1 MDPDFLRYYNR
12 ELQFIREMGAEFARD
27 YPKIAGRLGLEGF
40 ECADPYVERLLEGF
54 AFLTARVQLKLDAEF
69 PNFTQHLLEMV
80 YPHYLAPI
88 PSMAVVA
95 CQPDLSKGSALAEGA
110 VIPRGSSLRS
120 LLGKGERTSCEY
132 RTAADV
138 TLWPIE
144 LIEAKPLAL
153 TAAQAVS
160 AETVKGVKAG
170 IRLRLRVAA
179 PGLTFN
185 QLALERLRI
194 FLRGG
199 DDLRMRL
206 YEQLLGHALAVIVR
220 PATHPAPWQMRL
232 PAASIQRVGFDDAE
246 ALLPYGPQSFQ
257 GYRLLQE
264 YFAFPERYLFVDV
277 TGLADAVRRCTTT
290 ELDLIVLL
298 DQGGVFEEDAFD
310 ASYFALH
317 CTTAINLFPKRA
329 DRIHLNHQNHEY
341 HVVPDRT
348 LPLDLEVFGITE
360 VIGINSHSEPE
371 QEFLPFYTARDFVGG
386 RTQRAYYTVHRAPR
400 VPSAQQRQRGPRSS
414 YLGGE
419 VFISLVDADAAPY
432 HHDLRQLAMQ
442 VLCTNRDL
450 PLQLPLGKGETD
462 FVFDIG
468 APVQSVRCVAGPTKP
483 RPSFPR
489 GDNAW
494 RLISHLS
501 LNYLSLCD
509 QDVTQGATA
518 LRELLALYG
527 DQSDAAIQAQ
537 IEGVRSIRTTPIT
550 RRLPNPQLPIDQSP
564 QPPFSKGGLFSAP
577 FEKNTSSTSPFEKGT
592 SSSPPFE
599 KGGAGGICFARGL
612 QITVLLDPAAFE
624 GSGVFLLGAVL
635 EQFFAKYVSVNSFTE
650 TIITTP
656 DHGEV
661 MRWPARIGRRHT
673 C

>member
-95 CQPDLSKGSALAEGA
+95 CQPDLSKGSVLAEGA

-468 APVQSVRCVAGPTKP
+468 APVQAVRCVAGPTKP

-509 QDVTQGATA
+509 QDVAQGATA

-527 DQSDAAIQAQ
+527 DQSDAATQAQ

-550 RRLPNPQLPIDQSP
+550 RRLPKSTQLPIDQSP
-564 QPPFSKGGLFSAP
+564 QPPFSKGGLSD
-577 FEKNTSSTSPFEKGT
+577 
-592 SSSPPFE
+592 SPPLE
-599 KGGAGGICFARGL
+599 KRGAGGICFARGL
-612 QITVLLDPAAFE
+612 QITLLLDPAAFE

-650 TIITTP
+650 TIVTTP